1 MTRAV
6 AVEGVKLVEGIHKD
20 HLGDIVITI
29 KQANGLVREVPYRN
43 DDVATPVLV
52 EAMIQDKGIENP
64 EIREAAIEYCLN
76 YIKGWNEIVADPEID
91 GIEIGDLSMYVEAF
105 EMGYKAALKRIN
117 HRQ

>member
-6 AVEGVKLVEGIHKD
+6 TEQGVELIEGVHKGC
-20 HLGDIVITI
+20 LGDMVITI
-29 KQANGLVREVPYRN
+29 KQANGLVREVPYR
-43 DDVATPVLV
+43 DGDVATPVLV
-52 EAMIQDKGIENP
+52 EAMIQGKGIESL
-64 EIREAAIEYCLN
+64 EIKEAAIEYCLN